1 MWTTYYSNT
10 NGVWADTT
18 QDFFINGY
26 KPDLNGSRNDNKP
39 YKKERLGGYFHQVF
53 GANLLTERIDILHSP
68 QAFKDFSAKI
78 REALKSGKSLGVSI
92 IFSSN
97 RNAHIVTIWGA
108 EYNARGEVKALST
121 TDSDDRVSRMTGVNV
136 KVRGNEIRRSN
147 NTKDFNFGPR
157 VYDLYT
163 LDLGT
168 KHWENYFK
176 TQGGN

>member
-1 MWTTYYSNT
+1 MRKIGTLGDVRNLFHMTGGQNDSSQSELFGMWTTYYSN
-10 NGVWADTT
+10 
-18 QDFFINGY
+18 
-26 KPDLNGSRNDNKP
+26 
-39 YKKERLGGYFHQVF
+39 
-53 GANLLTERIDILHSP
+53 
-68 QAFKDFSAKI
+68 
-78 REALKSGKSLGVSI
+78 

-136 KVRGNEIRRSN
+136 KVRGNEIRLSN
-147 NTKDFNFGPR
+147 NTKNFNFGPR